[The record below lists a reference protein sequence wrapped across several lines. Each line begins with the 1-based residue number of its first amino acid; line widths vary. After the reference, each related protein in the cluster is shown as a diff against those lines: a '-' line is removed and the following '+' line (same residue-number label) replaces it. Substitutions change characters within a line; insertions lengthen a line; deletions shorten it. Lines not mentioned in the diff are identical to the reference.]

1 MAENALISQ
10 QQQQQIIQQV
20 DSPPLLQQQQL
31 KTQQLNEQL
40 QLAQQLQQHPVLAN
54 LMSQQKS
61 TNIVDTT
68 NRLGIQIPHH
78 QQQQQQQQQQL
89 GSPTSILLAQQQAQL
104 LQQVSANQLQ
114 QSNQETFISPTLGV
128 APLGKVPLNKE
139 QTQQLSILEATIKKL
154 PVPTDTE
161 RIRSYLPRRPTITP
175 SIFPVTPLVG
185 HDTLEFLAKVHSETL
200 FFMFYYMEVRSE

>member
-1 MAENALISQ
+1 
-10 QQQQQIIQQV
+10 
-20 DSPPLLQQQQL
+20 
-31 KTQQLNEQL
+31 
-40 QLAQQLQQHPVLAN
+40 
-54 LMSQQKS
+54 MSQQKS

-78 QQQQQQQQQQL
+78 QQQQQQL

-139 QTQQLSILEATIKKL
+139 QTQQLAILESTIKKL

-175 SIFPVTPLVG
+175 SIFPVNPLAG

-200 FFMFYYMEVRSE
+200 FFMFYYMEVRSELLPIFFKLNYLLSIGH